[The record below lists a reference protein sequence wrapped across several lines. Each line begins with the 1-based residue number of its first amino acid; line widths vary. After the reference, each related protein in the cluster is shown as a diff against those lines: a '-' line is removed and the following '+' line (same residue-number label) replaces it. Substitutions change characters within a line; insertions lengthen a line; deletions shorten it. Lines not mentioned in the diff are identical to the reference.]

1 MNCPNCE
8 STHASKNGHRRGKQN
23 YICRDCGRQFVESY
37 SPKGYADE
45 IKERCLSMYV
55 NGNGFRAIERL
66 TGVNH
71 NTVINWVKKAAIPL
85 ADAPDYS
92 EIPEIAQIDELQTFV
107 GKKNKIWLWTAVN
120 KGAAGILAIVL
131 GDRSAETFKP
141 LWKILRGWQC
151 FLYVT
156 DGYGVYPCFIND
168 ADHLVSK
175 TYMTRVE
182 GENTRL
188 RHYLAR
194 LHRRTLCYSKTEEM
208 LRLSI
213 KLLLH
218 YLKDG
223 VVPLP
228 L

>member
-107 GKKNKIWLWTAVN
+107 AKKKQNMAVDSRKQGGSRN
-120 KGAAGILAIVL
+120 FSL
-131 GDRSAETFKP
+131 GF
-141 LWKILRGWQC
+141 
-151 FLYVT
+151 
-156 DGYGVYPCFIND
+156 
-168 ADHLVSK
+168 
-175 TYMTRVE
+175 
-182 GENTRL
+182 
-188 RHYLAR
+188 
-194 LHRRTLCYSKTEEM
+194 RRQKRRDL
-208 LRLSI
+208 
-213 KLLLH
+213 
-218 YLKDG
+218 
-223 VVPLP
+223 
-228 L
+228 